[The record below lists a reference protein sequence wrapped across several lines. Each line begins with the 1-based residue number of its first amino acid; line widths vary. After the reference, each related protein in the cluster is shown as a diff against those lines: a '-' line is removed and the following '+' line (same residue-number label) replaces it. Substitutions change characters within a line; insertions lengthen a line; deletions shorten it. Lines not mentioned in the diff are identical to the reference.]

1 MMTGTARLFPL
12 LTLSCCIAAAL
23 MLGACSSLKTPFSST
38 EKAAPKSQVY
48 LNENFQADETFS
60 RLFDG
65 GVEDTCEAARRA
77 LLSQGYLISDLPD
90 KSRVN
95 GRKRFQPEG
104 EVHVEINFNVVCV
117 PDGQKDR
124 LTTVFVSALQD
135 RYSLKKSPNS
145 TSIGVSAI
153 GSISLPLSSSDDALV
168 KVASET
174 IPAGAFYDRF
184 FALMLRLV
192 SERASDK
199 SGSAANLG
207 G

>member
-1 MMTGTARLFPL
+1 MTTGSAQISPVLKRLGSL
-12 LTLSCCIAAAL
+12 AAVLL
-23 MLGACSSLKTPFSST
+23 MLSACSSLRTPFASDD
-38 EKAAPKSQVY
+38 KAPPKSQVY
-48 LNENFQADETFS
+48 LRENFQAEETFS

-65 GVEDTCEAARRA
+65 NVEETCEAARRA

-117 PDGQKDR
+117 PDGQGDR
-124 LTTVFVSALQD
+124 LTTAFVSALQD

-153 GSISLPLSSSDDALV
+153 GSISLPLSSSDEALV

-184 FALMLRLV
+184 FALMQRLV
-192 SERASDK
+192 SERAADK
-199 SGSAANLG
+199 
-207 G
+207 